1 MFSHARFGLIA
12 GMALVTA
19 ACGQS
24 APNAAQGNGTDE
36 VMPATE
42 SFRVFGDYELHFNA
56 LTTDQ
61 LNEQMATEHSIVR
74 SRNRILLNVSVL
86 RSQEIGVPTAVSAEV
101 RASARNLTG
110 QLRNLPVREVRDGD
124 AIYYIAETP
133 IANAETLIFTV
144 EAVPESEAQPLAVS
158 FQKQFFVDDD

>member
-1 MFSHARFGLIA
+1 
-12 GMALVTA
+12 MALVTG

-24 APNAAQGNGTDE
+24 SPNAAQGDSGD
-36 VMPATE
+36 VMSATE

-61 LNEQMATEHSIVR
+61 LNEVMATEHGIVR

-86 RSQEIGVPTAVSAEV
+86 EAQEIGVPMAVPAAV

-110 QLRNLPVREVRDGD
+110 QLRNLPVREVRDGE
-124 AIYYIAETP
+124 AIYYIAEAP
-133 IANAETLIFTV
+133 IANAETLIFTI
-144 EAVPESEAQPLAVS
+144 EATPESETESEAEALTVS
-158 FQKQFFVDDD
+158 FQKQFFIDE

>member
-1 MFSHARFGLIA
+1 MSRQGRLGLIA
-12 GMALVTA
+12 GMALVTG

-36 VMPATE
+36 VMRATE
-42 SFRVFGDYELHFNA
+42 SFRVFGNYELHFNA

-61 LNEQMATEHSIVR
+61 LNEMMATEHGIVR
-74 SRNRILLNVSVL
+74 SRNRVLLNVSVL
-86 RSQEIGVPTAVSAEV
+86 RSQEIGVPTAVAAEV

-110 QLRNLPVREVRDGD
+110 QLRNLAVREVRDGD
-124 AIYYIAETP
+124 AIYYIGEMP

-144 EAVPESEAQPLAVS
+144 EALPESETETLTVS
-158 FQKQFFVDDD
+158 FQKQFFIDE